1 MARISWHSLRSYNI
15 IWPNDQTKSKVGNH
29 KSELGNV
36 RTTLDAK
43 FWFRFGCQV
52 DWDNL
57 IAAKKGEDSTATYIH
72 TYFQK
77 YENKKKKKRK
87 PTAQAQG
94 VKT

>member
-1 MARISWHSLRSYNI
+1 M
-15 IWPNDQTKSKVGNH
+15 
-29 KSELGNV
+29 

-77 YENKKKKKRK
+77 YENKKKKKENLPLK
-87 PTAQAQG
+87 LKG
-94 VKT
+94 